1 MPMRIAFGSCCKS
14 WKSQDI
20 WADIVQTNP
29 ELFLF
34 LGDVV
39 YTDEKVEENLGTI
52 QALNNAYRHFSSVK
66 EFQRFRKHI
75 PVLATWDDHDYGLR
89 EGGTEFNQKDTTRN
103 LFLDFWEVPTNDPRR
118 DQVGGIYTSYEY
130 GPPGH
135 RVQIILLDTRFS
147 RSPLLTLPEAEFERA
162 RSSGFGPYRPNM
174 DPNARMLHD
183 MQWVWLEKQ
192 LRRPAQLRLICS
204 SIPFAAGFRGWES
217 WANYPLERSRFIRL
231 INETRASGI
240 IFLSGDIHY
249 GDLSCETQ
257 DVPYPIWDL
266 TSSGLTHF
274 WPTPGPN
281 LNRASPQTVHMRN
294 FGLVHIRLDLDDP
307 LVILEIRGVN
317 GKIMVQDTLRLKTL
331 QVPAGLL

>member
-1 MPMRIAFGSCCKS
+1 MRIAFGSCSKS
-14 WKSQDI
+14 WKPQDI
-20 WADIVQTNP
+20 WAEIAQTNP

-39 YTDEKVEENLGTI
+39 YTDEKVEEKMGTVK
-52 QALNNAYRHFSSVK
+52 ALNEAYRHFSTVM
-66 EFQRFRKHI
+66 EFQRFRKNI

-89 EGGTEFNQKDTTRN
+89 EGGTEFHLKDVTRN
-103 LFLDFWEVPTNDPRR
+103 LFLDFWGVPKSDPRR
-118 DQVGGIYTSYEY
+118 NQVGGIYTSHEF
-130 GPPGH
+130 GPPGR

-147 RSPLLTLPEAEFERA
+147 RSPLLTLPEDEFERA
-162 RSSGFGPYRPNM
+162 RLSGFGPYQPDT
-174 DPNARMLHD
+174 DPSARMLHD

-192 LRRPAQLRLICS
+192 LQQPAQLRLICS

-217 WANYPLERSRFIRL
+217 WANFPLERLRFIRL
-231 INETRASGI
+231 IDKTRASGI
-240 IFLSGDIHY
+240 IFLTGDIHY
-249 GDLSCETQ
+249 GDLSCETR

-281 LNRASPQTVHMRN
+281 LNRAYPQTVHTRN

-317 GKIMVQDTLRLKTL
+317 GKTMVQHTLRLKTL
-331 QVPAGLL
+331 QVPAGLI